1 MDEEGGLDTFT
12 VLVDI
17 SSMKKRFDIHA
28 FKRLAFMLKQGF
40 RGRLYKLYAFP
51 CGKIEKLALA
61 AIKPF
66 LGKGTVKKIVLL
78 GSKDV
83 GHLISTFAPDA
94 LPIDFKPPPQGG
106 LKILKSI
113 VKVCVAIV
121 VVKSVSKV
129 FIR

>member
-1 MDEEGGLDTFT
+1 
-12 VLVDI
+12 
-17 SSMKKRFDIHA
+17 MKKRFDIHA
-28 FKRLAFMLKQGF
+28 FNRLAFMLKQGF

-51 CGKIEKLALA
+51 CGKIERLALA

-66 LGKGTVKKIVLL
+66 LGKGTIKKIVLL
-78 GSKDV
+78 GTNDV

-113 VKVCVAIV
+113 VKVCVAFVI
-121 VVKSVSKV
+121 VKSVSKA